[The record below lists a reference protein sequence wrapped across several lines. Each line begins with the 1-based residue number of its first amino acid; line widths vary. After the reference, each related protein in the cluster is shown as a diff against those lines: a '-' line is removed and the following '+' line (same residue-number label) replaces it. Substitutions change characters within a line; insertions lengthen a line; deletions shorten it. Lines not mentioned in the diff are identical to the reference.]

1 MPDKEQCPCCLKDL
15 HPKVIAKHA
24 AGKARPTVSATAIM
38 RGGLLLPNLPIKL
51 QKWALGIGGRRGR
64 STTGASR
71 GATTAHALP
80 HESPVVAT
88 QPTLDVD
95 MASNPPELSDPT
107 VNTVPS
113 TRVHALDH
121 AASVLW
127 SKEARSRQS
136 RDDDGEDADE
146 QILETDETVENEEG
160 NFDPAEDEDDA
171 VEVWCEQME
180 NAMRQEIEELS
191 AYRFGA
197 CFT

>member
-1 MPDKEQCPCCLKDL
+1 
-15 HPKVIAKHA
+15 V

-38 RGGLLLPNLPIKL
+38 RGSLSVSNLPIKL

-64 STTGASR
+64 STTGANR
-71 GATTAHALP
+71 GATTHAPP

-88 QPTLDVD
+88 QPTLDAEI
-95 MASNPPELSDPT
+95 ASNPPELSDPT
-107 VNTVPS
+107 ANIVPS
-113 TRVHALDH
+113 IRVRALDH

-136 RDDDGEDADE
+136 RDDNGEDIDE
-146 QILETDETVENEEG
+146 QIPEVDETVENEEG
-160 NFDPAEDEDDA
+160 SFDPAEDEDDA

-197 CFT
+197 CFA